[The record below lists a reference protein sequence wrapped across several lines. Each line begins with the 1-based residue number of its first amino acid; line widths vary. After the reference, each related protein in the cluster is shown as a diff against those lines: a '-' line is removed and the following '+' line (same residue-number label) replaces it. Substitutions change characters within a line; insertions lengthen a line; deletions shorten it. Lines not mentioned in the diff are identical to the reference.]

1 MWRSLREKSRL
12 NEVLSYL
19 PVKNDEAVL
28 AKLAHGT
35 SGGRE

>member
-1 MWRSLREKSRL
+1 MWRSLIEKNRL

-19 PVKNDEAVL
+19 PVKNGEAVL
-28 AKLAHGT
+28 ANLAHGT

>member
-1 MWRSLREKSRL
+1 MWRSLIEKSRL
-12 NEVLSYL
+12 NEMLSYL
-19 PVKNDEAVL
+19 PVRNGEAVL